1 MERKQSE
8 SFSGILDRLLFFKGI
23 DETTLQFKRTY
34 WFTTL
39 GVSCF
44 VALMFIPGFLFQAKT
59 IILYG
64 ILLLSVYIP
73 VLFLLFILPYRRM
86 VLVHVMQHITI
97 LITFYCIVRLGGL
110 HQSGGII
117 LAGLSMVITSAMMFY
132 SNKWSIWYFSFY
144 MVCTLVVAA
153 IQMRLGILPEMPS
166 HVNHVFFLINT
177 LCLSAYTLV
186 IVQVYIKLYTQNE
199 KDKANQLRALNE
211 AKSKLYTNIT
221 HEFRTPLTVIQG
233 MADQIEAQ
241 PEKWLKRGVD
251 KIRQNS
257 RNLLHLVNQML
268 DLARLEAGA
277 MPRRMI
283 HGDVINY
290 LRILSESFH
299 SLAESKHILL
309 TFKSELDSFDM
320 DYDSDKLSRIMSNLI
335 SNAVKY
341 TDSKGQ
347 VTVNLSLAYHGG
359 VKLVLAVQD
368 TGEGIDPDSLSQIF
382 DRFYRVEEQSSG
394 KKGGSGLGLAIT
406 RELVHLL
413 QGEIRVESVLNRGT
427 TFRVELPVSHSAQVG
442 EAELDIAHMDSHA
455 PIEPEDSLPVKDEE
469 SNDELPILLI
479 VEDNIDVTEYLH
491 SLLEGEYKVEMA
503 ENGKQGI
510 DKALEYVPDII
521 LSDVMMPEIDGI
533 TMLGILKKDI
543 RTSHIPVI
551 MLTAKADVES
561 RLEGLET
568 GAEAYLEKP
577 FNKDELFIR
586 LRMLVDLRKNLRA
599 RYSTFIFTEP
609 DKNFA
614 LRNED
619 GFMYKLHESFRN
631 NLGNEEFGVQQLCD
645 IMAMS
650 RAQLYRKFKALTNRS
665 IIDYLLSYR
674 LHIARQLLIDSN
686 LNVTQ
691 VAFEVGFKN
700 LSHFSTKFHEEHG
713 IKPSELKSKTTELLN

>member
-1 MERKQSE
+1 MKRQQSE
-8 SFSGILDRLLFFKGI
+8 NSIGILDKLLSYRGI
-23 DETTLQFKRTY
+23 DEATLQFKKTY

-39 GVSCF
+39 GVASF
-44 VALMFIPGFLFQAKT
+44 VSLMFIPGILFHVKT
-59 IILYG
+59 LILFG

-73 VLFLLFILPYRRM
+73 ILFLLFILPYRRK
-86 VLVHVMQHITI
+86 VLVHIAQHITI
-97 LITFYCIVRLGGL
+97 LITFYCMVKLGGL

-153 IQMRLGILPEMPS
+153 IQMKLKIPPEMPT
-166 HVNHVFFLINT
+166 HVDHLFILLNT

-186 IVQVYIKLYTQNE
+186 IVLVYIKLYTQNE
-199 KDKANQLRALNE
+199 KDKAEQLRHLNE
-211 AKSKLYTNIT
+211 VKTKLYTNIT

-233 MADQIEAQ
+233 MTDQIESE
-241 PEKWLKRGVD
+241 PEKWLKRGVG

-277 MPRRMI
+277 MPKKMI
-283 HGDVINY
+283 HGDVIKY
-290 LRILSESFH
+290 LKMLTESFH
-299 SLAESKHILL
+299 SLAETNGVEL
-309 TFKSELDSFDM
+309 TFKSDSDSYEM
-320 DYDSDKLSRIMSNLI
+320 DYDPDKLSRIISNLI
-335 SNAVKY
+335 SNAIKY
-341 TDSKGQ
+341 TNSKGK
-347 VTVNLSLAYHGG
+347 VTVDLSTEHTGG
-359 VKLVLAVQD
+359 EKLILTIRD
-368 TGEGIDPDSLSQIF
+368 TGVGIDSDKLPQIF
-382 DRFYRVEEQSSG
+382 DRFYQVEEQSYGS
-394 KKGGSGLGLAIT
+394 KRGSGLGLAIT
-406 RELVHLL
+406 RELVQMLH
-413 QGEIRVESVLNRGT
+413 GEIHVESVVNQGS
-427 TFRVELPVSHSAQVG
+427 TFRVELPVTHLAQEG
-442 EAELDIAHMDSHA
+442 EAELDQTAIDGRI
-455 PIEPEDSLPVKDEE
+455 PIETEEGLLFKDQEG
-469 SNDELPILLI
+469 NGELPILLI
-479 VEDNIDVTEYLH
+479 VEDNPDVSEYLH
-491 SLLEGEYKVEMA
+491 SLLEDEYKVEIA
-503 ENGKQGI
+503 ENGKKGI
-510 DKALEYVPDII
+510 DKALEFVPDII
-521 LSDVMMPEIDGI
+521 LSDVLMPEMDGI
-533 TMLGILKKDI
+533 TMLDGLKKDI

-577 FNKDELFIR
+577 FYKDELFIR
-586 LRMLVDLRKNLRA
+586 LRMLVDLRKKLRA

-609 DKNFA
+609 GKNYA

-631 NLGNEEFGVQQLCD
+631 NLDNEEFGVPQLCG

-674 LHIARQLLIDSN
+674 LHIAKQLLIDSN

-713 IKPSELKSKTTELLN
+713 IKPSELKSKTSELLN

>member
-1 MERKQSE
+1 MEKQQSE
-8 SFSGILDRLLFFKGI
+8 NSIRILDKLLSYRGI
-23 DETTLQFKRTY
+23 DEATLQFKKTY
-34 WFTTL
+34 WFITL
-39 GVSCF
+39 GVASF
-44 VALMFIPGFLFQAKT
+44 VSLMFIPGFLFQVET

-73 VLFLLFILPYRRM
+73 ILFLLFILPYRRM
-86 VLVHVMQHITI
+86 TLVHVAQHITI
-97 LITFYCIVRLGGL
+97 LITFYCIVKLGGL

-153 IQMRLGILPEMPS
+153 IQMKLNFPPEMPS

-186 IVQVYIKLYTQNE
+186 IVLVYIKLYTQNE
-199 KDKANQLRALNE
+199 KDKAEQLRHLNE
-211 AKSKLYTNIT
+211 VKTKLYTNIT

-233 MADQIEAQ
+233 MADQIESH
-241 PEKWLKRGVD
+241 PEKWLKRGVE

-257 RNLLHLVNQML
+257 QNLLYLVNQML

-277 MPRRMI
+277 MPKKMI
-283 HGDVINY
+283 HGDVIKY
-290 LRILSESFH
+290 MKMLTESFH
-299 SLAESKHILL
+299 SLAESKGIEL
-309 TFKSELDSFDM
+309 TFISDPDSYEM
-320 DYDSDKLSRIMSNLI
+320 DYDPDKMSRIISNLI

-341 TDSKGQ
+341 STSRGR
-347 VTVNLSLAYHGG
+347 VSVELSLGHARGER
-359 VKLVLAVQD
+359 LILAIRD
-368 TGEGIDPDSLSQIF
+368 TGVGIKAEKLPQIF
-382 DRFYRVEEQSSG
+382 DRFYRVEEQSYG
-394 KKGGSGLGLAIT
+394 GKGGSGLGLAIT
-406 RELVHLL
+406 RELVQMLH
-413 QGEIRVESVLNRGT
+413 GEIHVESVINQGS
-427 TFRVELPVSHSAQVG
+427 TFRVEIPVTHLAQEG
-442 EAELDIAHMDSHA
+442 EVELDQTVIDMQI
-455 PIEPEDSLPVKDEE
+455 PIEPEEGLLVKDQEG
-469 SNDELPILLI
+469 NGELPILLI
-479 VEDNIDVTEYLH
+479 VEDNPDVSEYLH
-491 SLLEGEYKVEMA
+491 SLLEDEYKVEIA
-503 ENGKQGI
+503 ENGKEGI
-510 DKALEYVPDII
+510 DKALEFIPDII
-521 LSDVMMPEIDGI
+521 LSDVMMPELDGI
-533 TMLGILKKDI
+533 AMLDRLKKDL

-577 FNKDELFIR
+577 FNKDELIIR
-586 LRMLVDLRKNLRA
+586 LRMLVELRKKLRA
-599 RYSTFIFTEP
+599 RYSTFIFAEP
-609 DKNFA
+609 GKNYA

-631 NLGNEEFGVQQLCD
+631 NLGNEEFGVSQLCD

-674 LHIARQLLIDSN
+674 LHIAKQLLIDSN

-713 IKPSELKSKTTELLN
+713 IKPSELKSKPTGHVN